1 MNLQEKLNKHGNI
14 ERYEARLEAMCTVL
28 ALSVLFSYMVHQMN
42 IYSGSHFIVE
52 GRSIYRGTSGVY
64 ITSWKGLS
72 SEQMCVW
79 FE

>member
-1 MNLQEKLNKHGNI
+1 MNLQEKAQYGNI

-28 ALSVLFSYMVHQMN
+28 ALSALFSYMVHQMN

-52 GRSIYRGTSGVY
+52 GRSIYRGTSGVC
-64 ITSWKGLS
+64 ITTWTGLS
-72 SEQMCVW
+72 SGHMFVW